1 MDPAQWPLKDQPRK
15 FLRAK
20 FTDAGR
26 QGSKLKP
33 GFVLISGKNHT
44 HHRRTSHP
52 LPPSSEN
59 RYSGENWYRGSFHT
73 GQRAAGTTEGRLG
86 NIPPPHGM
94 PGAGVTATA
103 EASLTVMMTECLP

>member
-1 MDPAQWPLKDQPRK
+1 MDPAQWPLKAQPRK

-59 RYSGENWYRGSFHT
+59 PYSGENWHRGSFLT
-73 GQRAAGTTEGRLG
+73 CPRAAGAAEGVGWETYHLLMG
-86 NIPPPHGM
+86 
-94 PGAGVTATA
+94 
-103 EASLTVMMTECLP
+103 CLEQKPQQQLKHPEQS